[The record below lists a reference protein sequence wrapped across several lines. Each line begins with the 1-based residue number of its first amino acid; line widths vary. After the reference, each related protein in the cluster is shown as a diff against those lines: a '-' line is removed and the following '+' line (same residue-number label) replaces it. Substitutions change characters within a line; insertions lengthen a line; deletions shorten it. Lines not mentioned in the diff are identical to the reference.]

1 MSDYPRITY
10 KRHTF
15 LSALV
20 MGLCALAITIILS
33 GTAVVIYSMHFVGDK
48 SEKIVTSLIEDAI
61 QGLPVLQ
68 KSLPPVLGDILDDRR
83 LPDYCDQLEIQAK
96 TSVQDDRNGRMRT
109 EIKVTN
115 NGEEVVSLLSLRI
128 VIFDSQDEI
137 LSESNEWAATP
148 IAADHDWRG
157 PIMPGSNRHFVIS
170 HYRRSPNLYLED
182 LKTEVEITDVRVW
195 NGGSQVPLI
204 ENTAL
209 SAAEEF

>member
-1 MSDYPRITY
+1 MSDYPHITY

-15 LSALV
+15 LSALA

-33 GTAVVIYSMHFVGDK
+33 GTAVVLYGMHFVGEK
-48 SEKIVTSLIEDAI
+48 SEKIVTSFVEDAI
-61 QGLPVLQ
+61 QGLPALQ
-68 KSLPPVLGDILDDRR
+68 KSLPPVLGDLLDDRR
-83 LPDYCDQLEIQAK
+83 VPEYCNQLNIRAR

-128 VIFDSQDEI
+128 VIFDSRDEI
-137 LSESNEWAATP
+137 LDESNEWAATP
-148 IAADHDWRG
+148 IAADDDWRG
-157 PIMPGSNRHFVIS
+157 PIMPGSNRHFIVS

-195 NGGSQVPLI
+195 NSSKNTPLI
-204 ENTAL
+204 EDTAL
-209 SAAEEF
+209 SSAEEL